1 MEERTRK
8 KERCNIDHASK
19 NLSEERERNMKERM
33 IKVPP
38 ARKEHTLV
46 KSRAGKTMQEEKA
59 STSPISLSLKRD
71 R

>member
-38 ARKEHTLV
+38 ARKKHTLV
-46 KSRAGKTMQEEKA
+46 KSGAGKTMREEKA